1 MFLHIFLLERPL
13 NKRSDKTI
21 AVPEE
26 VQQILKDAKEK
37 DGLSRKT
44 IISAGVKTINE
55 YFLQNKA
62 PFRPTSEAVSSRE
75 LLLALREKAR
85 KDGASFDELAE
96 IDKGIKFFE
105 SVLQRLRD
113 GGEP

>member
-1 MFLHIFLLERPL
+1 MS
-13 NKRSDKTI
+13 KRSDKTI

-37 DGLSRKT
+37 DGISRGT
-44 IISAGVKTINE
+44 LISIGVKTINE
-55 YFLQNKA
+55 FFLQNKA
-62 PFRPTSEAVSSRE
+62 ALRPTKEAVSSRE

-85 KDGASFDELAE
+85 KDGASDAELAE

-105 SVLQRLRD
+105 NVLQRLRD
-113 GGEP
+113 SGEP